1 MKTHLQYF
9 YQWEQQ
15 TPDAPFLKQPSG
27 DKWKTITYREAG
39 LQIRKLA
46 AALQGLG
53 MQEGNHIGI
62 ISKNCYHWAFSE
74 LAISMA
80 GCVSVPFYPSLNAD
94 ELQQVLELGDVDL
107 LIVGKLDE
115 WENKSEGV
123 PKSMP
128 VIRFPHYPGNAKI
141 DQGHDWDALL
151 QKYDPMEGQP
161 HPDFDKL
168 WTIIF
173 TSGTTGIPKGVM
185 HNYQNVATLLDNEY
199 RYDALGASLMMHG
212 RLLSFLPLNHVA
224 ERFCFMALIYL
235 GGCISYTESI
245 DSFPANLKD
254 TQPHLFLAVPRL
266 WDKFQTAVLAKIPQK
281 RLNLLLSIPLIG
293 QLVKSK
299 IRKTMGLNSAVNCY
313 TSTAIT
319 PQSVKDWY
327 AKLGI
332 QLREVYGLTECLG
345 PFTIMPN
352 DQFIMGSVGKA
363 IPECECKT
371 DPQSGELIIKAG
383 WLLQGYYKD
392 EERTE
397 AVLKD
402 GWYST
407 GDKAEIDE
415 DGFVKII
422 GRINDTFKTSKGK
435 FIVPANIEKHF
446 AKNDLASQICVMG
459 LGLNQPLVLI
469 VPSDRAKEVESGQL
483 KESLEKHLREVNEKL
498 HSYEK
503 LSHLVLVKEI
513 WSDEN
518 GLLTPTLKLRRNIVR
533 ERYENK
539 VASWSKIEDRV
550 ILE

>member
-15 TPDAPFLKQPSG
+15 TPNAPFLKQPSG
-27 DKWKTITYREAG
+27 ETWKTISYKEAG
-39 LQIRKLA
+39 IQIRRFA

-53 MQEGNHIGI
+53 MKEGSHIGI

-94 ELQQVLELGDVDL
+94 ELRQVLELGDVDL

-115 WENKSEGV
+115 WENKSKGV
-123 PKSMP
+123 PESMP
-128 VIRFPHYPGNAKI
+128 VIRFPHYTGNASV
-141 DQGHDWDALL
+141 DRGHDWDTLL
-151 QKYDPMEGQP
+151 EKYVPMEGEP

-173 TSGTTGIPKGVM
+173 TSGTTGVPKGVM
-185 HNYQNVATLLDNEY
+185 HSYQNVAALLDNED
-199 RYDALGASLMMHG
+199 RFDALGASQMQQG

-224 ERFCFMALIYL
+224 ERFCFMALTYL

-266 WDKFQTAVLAKIPQK
+266 WDKFQAGVLAKMPQK
-281 RLNLLLSIPLIG
+281 RLDLLLSIPLIG

-299 IRKTMGLNSAVNCY
+299 IRKTLGLNSAVNCY

-319 PQSVKDWY
+319 PQSVKDWF
-327 AKLGI
+327 AKLDI

-345 PFTIMPN
+345 PFTIMPR
-352 DQFIMGSVGKA
+352 DQLIMGSVGKA
-363 IPECECKT
+363 MPECECKT
-371 DPQSGELIIKAG
+371 DPLSGELIIKAP

-402 GWYST
+402 GWFYT
-407 GDKAEIDE
+407 GDKAEINE
-415 DGFVKII
+415 EGFVKII

-435 FIVPANIEKHF
+435 FIVPANIEKLF
-446 AKNDLASQICVMG
+446 AQSELLSQICVTG
-459 LGLNQPLVLI
+459 LGLAQPVVLV
-469 VPSDRAKEVESGQL
+469 VPSDKAKQIEHKQL
-483 KESLEKHLREVNEKL
+483 KESLEKQLQEVNVKL
-498 HSYEK
+498 HAHEK
-503 LSHLVLVKEI
+503 LSHLVMVKDI

-518 GLLTPTLKLRRNIVR
+518 GLLTPTLKLRRNVVR
-533 ERYENK
+533 ERYQNK
-539 VASWSKIEDRV
+539 VASWSASEDSV